1 MAARNVLWLIFAFTA
16 NAVLGHIPYNE
27 YNLAEPEA
35 AQYYVSSSYP
45 RNTNDNSLERL
56 TAVRSVLQENGVDA
70 YIVPTA
76 DAHNSAYIA
85 PSDARREWLS
95 GLRGSSGTVLVTNS
109 LALVWTDSR
118 YFTQFENEVNLE
130 HFTLMRQGIDESIQT
145 WLVQNMGPYSV
156 VGVDPTTY
164 TRTAWNTLESALT
177 AVNVT
182 LQATPDN
189 LIDIARERIDDPAPA
204 RPNEPLMP
212 LEITFTGRQSSEK
225 LAELREQLSSR
236 GVSALVLTAL
246 DDVAYTLNLRG
257 SDIPYNPVFFSY
269 LILRSD
275 LTAPNNTILFWG
287 DGVLS
292 SDIIEHLASEG
303 TQLEVLPYED
313 IFSYLGD
320 MSNELPIGSTVW
332 LSQDGSHAVYS
343 AVETSGT
350 VNILATL
357 NSPVVLMKCIKNEV
371 ELRGFRSAHVKDGIA
386 AVRGFRWLE
395 EQVASGVEVTEM
407 DLSDKLAELRRNET
421 DNYGPSFSTIAGAGE
436 NGAMIHYSPSREGLQ
451 RVITK
456 DDMVLV
462 DSGGQYKDGTTDL
475 TRTRHMSGSPTPE
488 QRRAFT
494 LVMKG
499 QIQLATTVFPRGT
512 VGHTLESFARKYLW
526 DVGLTYGHGTGH
538 GLGHFL
544 NVHEGPSWI
553 LSGPIATDP
562 GISAAMIFSN
572 EPGYYE
578 VGQYGIRHEDVVEVI
593 VVDKN
598 ADHPMAEGMVGD
610 FGGLGALGFY
620 TISLVPHQTA
630 CLDVNLLTD
639 FEIKYLDDYHAR
651 VLATLGP
658 ILQDRDLLEDYAWLE
673 KECAPIRSAAVRTTM
688 PVLLVAFVSL
698 WSYVN

>member
-1 MAARNVLWLIFAFTA
+1 MAARNVLCLIFAFTA

-27 YNLAEPEA
+27 YNLAEPDA

-182 LQATPDN
+182 LQATPEN

-204 RPNEPLMP
+204 RPNDPLMP
-212 LEITFTGRQSSEK
+212 LEISFTGRQSSEK

-236 GVSALVLTAL
+236 EVSALVLTAL

-287 DGVLS
+287 NGDLS

-357 NSPVVLMKCIKNEV
+357 NSPVVMMKCIKNEV
-371 ELRGFRSAHVKDGIA
+371 ELR
-386 AVRGFRWLE
+386 
-395 EQVASGVEVTEM
+395 
-407 DLSDKLAELRRNET
+407 
-421 DNYGPSFSTIAGAGE
+421 
-436 NGAMIHYSPSREGLQ
+436 
-451 RVITK
+451 
-456 DDMVLV
+456 
-462 DSGGQYKDGTTDL
+462 
-475 TRTRHMSGSPTPE
+475 
-488 QRRAFT
+488 
-494 LVMKG
+494 
-499 QIQLATTVFPRGT
+499 
-512 VGHTLESFARKYLW
+512 GHTLESFARKYLW

-593 VVDKN
+593 VVDRN